1 MDRTNMFFLF
11 VAGGAAW
18 FIFREYQKQKA
29 AQDSLLL
36 QRRLMTTSVGPKA
49 TDYAERTAQERDWTR
64 EASIWGG

>member
-1 MDRTNMFFLF
+1 MFFLL

-18 FIFREYQKQKA
+18 FIWREYQKQKA
-29 AQDSLLL
+29 DQDAMFAQR
-36 QRRLMTTSVGPKA
+36 QIWTTSVGPKA

>member
-29 AQDSLLL
+29 AQ
-36 QRRLMTTSVGPKA
+36 QLMFAERAQLSGYDYGRVK
-49 TDYAERTAQERDWTR
+49 DYADTIK
-64 EASIWGG
+64 SGYY

>member
-1 MDRTNMFFLF
+1 MDRTNIFFL
-11 VAGGAAW
+11 VVTGGAAW

-36 QRRLMTTSVGPKA
+36 QRRLQTTSIGPTA
-49 TDYAERTAQERDWTR
+49 TDYAERIAQERDWTR